1 MEVINDRDRELV
13 NFWRVIQNHLDP
25 FIECFKWAV
34 TSRKM
39 FDWEN
44 MKRPET
50 LTDIQRAVR
59 YYYLQ
64 RLCFG
69 GKVRGR
75 TFGTSAV
82 GTPRLTLSDLEEKIL
97 QVHWRMEKVM
107 IECLDACECISRYDR
122 PGTLFY
128 VDPPYYHLSQGYDHQ
143 FKDEDFV
150 RLEKTLAGIKG
161 KFILSLNDHPD
172 VRRMFAAFKM
182 EGVSLVYS
190 AGNSR
195 SSATTRAEQRK
206 ELLIRNF

>member
-1 MEVINDRDRELV
+1 MG
-13 NFWRVIQNHLDP
+13 P
-25 FIECFKWAV
+25 FVECFRWAIV
-34 TSRKM
+34 SRKM
-39 FDWEN
+39 FEWEN

-82 GTPRLTLSDLEEKIL
+82 GAPRLTLTDLEERIL
-97 QVHWRMEKVM
+97 QVHWRLERVM
-107 IECLDACECISRYDR
+107 VEHLDACDCIQRYDR
-122 PGTLFY
+122 PETFFY
-128 VDPPYYHLSQGYDHQ
+128 VDPPYYHVSQDYAHQ
-143 FKDEDFV
+143 FSDEDFS
-150 RLEKTLAGIKG
+150 RLLKTLSGIKG
-161 KFILSLNDHPD
+161 KFLLSLNDHPD
-172 VRRMFAAFKM
+172 VRRMFAAFKI
-182 EGVSLVYS
+182 EAVSLVYS

-195 SSATTRAEQRK
+195 SSSTTRSKTRS